1 MAIMPTE
8 LDPAG
13 AEPRAILQ
21 AADFRDARVLEAG
34 AGDGRLTFK
43 YAREPKWVVGID
55 TKEADIGSAGRNCS
69 AELREHLRFLCASA
83 TALPF
88 PGEMF
93 DIVLLANS
101 L

>member
-8 LDPAG
+8 LDPVG
-13 AEPRAILQ
+13 AEPRAILN
-21 AADFRDARVLEAG
+21 AADFRNVRVLEAG
-34 AGDGRLTFK
+34 AGDGRLTFR
-43 YAREPKWVVGID
+43 YAREAKWVVGID
-55 TKEADIGSAGRNCS
+55 TKEEEIRSAARNCS
-69 AELREHLRFLCASA
+69 AELRDHLRFLCASA

>member
-1 MAIMPTE
+1 MATE

-21 AADFRDARVLEAG
+21 AADFRNARVLEAG
-34 AGDGRLTFK
+34 AGDGRLTFL
-43 YAREPKWVVGID
+43 YARETKSAVGID
-55 TKEADIGSAGRNCS
+55 TKEAEIRSAARNCS
-69 AELREHLRFLCASA
+69 AELREQVWLLCASA

-88 PGEMF
+88 PRETF
-93 DIVLLANS
+93 DIVLLASS

>member
-1 MAIMPTE
+1 MPTE

-13 AEPRAILQ
+13 AEPRAILK
-21 AADFRDARVLEAG
+21 AADFRNARVLEAG
-34 AGDGRLTFK
+34 AGDGRLTLR
-43 YAREPKWVVGID
+43 YAREAKWVVGID
-55 TKEADIGSAGRNCS
+55 TKEEDILSAARNCS
-69 AELREHLRFLCASA
+69 ADLREHVWFVCTSA

-88 PGEMF
+88 PGETF

>member
-1 MAIMPTE
+1 MSIVATE

-13 AEPRAILQ
+13 AEPRAILD
-21 AADFRDARVLEAG
+21 AADFRDVRVLEAG
-34 AGDGRLTFK
+34 AGDGRLTFR
-43 YAREPKWVVGID
+43 YAREAKWVVGID
-55 TKEADIGSAGRNCS
+55 SKEPEIRSAAGNCS
-69 AELREHLRFLCASA
+69 SELRGHVRFLCASA

-88 PGEMF
+88 PGETF

>member
-1 MAIMPTE
+1 MATE

-13 AEPRAILQ
+13 VEPSAILR
-21 AADFRDARVLEAG
+21 AATFSNARVLEAG
-34 AGDGRLTFK
+34 AGDGRLSFL
-43 YAREPKWVVGID
+43 YARETKWAVGID
-55 TKEADIGSAGRNCS
+55 TKEAEIRSAARNCS

-88 PGEMF
+88 PGEAF
-93 DIVLLANS
+93 DIVLLGNS

>member
-1 MAIMPTE
+1 MPTE

-13 AEPRAILQ
+13 AEPQAILN
-21 AADFRDARVLEAG
+21 AADFRNVRVLEAG
-34 AGDGRLTFK
+34 AGDGRLTLR
-43 YAREPKWVVGID
+43 YARETKWVVGID
-55 TKEADIGSAGRNCS
+55 TKETEIRSATTNYSAD
-69 AELREHLRFLCASA
+69 LHEHLRFLCASA

-88 PGEMF
+88 PGETF

>member
-13 AEPRAILQ
+13 AEPHAILE

-34 AGDGRLTFK
+34 AGDGRLTFL
-43 YAREPKWVVGID
+43 YERETKCVVGID
-55 TKEADIGSAGRNCS
+55 TKEAEIRSAAKNCS
-69 AELREHLRFLCASA
+69 AEVRERVRLLCASA

-88 PGEMF
+88 PGEAF